1 MPLCYVTGMFVPGRR
16 RGAFERLSQKTCLCI
31 THKKASPD
39 LGGCSFNHSRN
50 LWNLLLYPSG
60 YSFLLPNSLVPPISC
75 CSARDTGPFC
85 RSCVILEQPAG
96 RKGRI
101 ISWVILC
108 VLPAGTRE
116 AHGLN
121 PAQGWAMCFLLYR
134 SARRKG
140 DYQDREIVFGKFSCL
155 PLAF

>member
-1 MPLCYVTGMFVPGRR
+1 
-16 RGAFERLSQKTCLCI
+16 
-31 THKKASPD
+31 
-39 LGGCSFNHSRN
+39 
-50 LWNLLLYPSG
+50 
-60 YSFLLPNSLVPPISC
+60 
-75 CSARDTGPFC
+75 
-85 RSCVILEQPAG
+85 
-96 RKGRI
+96 KGRI

-140 DYQDREIVFGKFSCL
+140 DYQDREIVYEKFSCL